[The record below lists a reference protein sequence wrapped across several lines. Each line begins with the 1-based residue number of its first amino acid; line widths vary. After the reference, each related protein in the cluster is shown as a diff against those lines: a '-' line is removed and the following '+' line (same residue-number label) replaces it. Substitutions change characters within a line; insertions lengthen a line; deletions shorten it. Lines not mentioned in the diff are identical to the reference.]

1 MSGCLSDS
9 ILKAFGAVVCR
20 SRFAVE
26 NLTLGTKLL
35 NLDWD
40 WGAQTLPPTSLH
52 APGSPKKPPGD
63 ASCWKKLVWKRLL
76 YELTVT
82 GLFSK
87 DESLLVYIIRIV
99 GNLLLCPWDK
109 RLSLT
114 PPSQSVKFQLFINIE
129 FLLFEYFKDIFPKGG
144 KNFSP

>member
-1 MSGCLSDS
+1 MSGYLSDS
-9 ILKAFGAVVCR
+9 ILKAFGAIVGR
-20 SRFAVE
+20 SRFTVE

-40 WGAQTLPPTSLH
+40 WGAQTLPPPHLCVPLGPLRNLLEMPV
-52 APGSPKKPPGD
+52 AGRNWFGSHYFKQHET
-63 ASCWKKLVWKRLL
+63 

-82 GLFSK
+82 RLFNK

-109 RLSLT
+109 RLSL
-114 PPSQSVKFQLFINIE
+114 
-129 FLLFEYFKDIFPKGG
+129 
-144 KNFSP
+144 

>member
-20 SRFAVE
+20 SCFAVE

-35 NLDWD
+35 NLEWD
-40 WGAQTLPPTSLH
+40 WGGARACPSHLCVPLGPL
-52 APGSPKKPPGD
+52 
-63 ASCWKKLVWKRLL
+63 RNLL
-76 YELTVT
+76 EMPVAGRNWFGNHYFKQHETYELTVT
-82 GLFSK
+82 GPFSR

-109 RLSLT
+109 RLNL
-114 PPSQSVKFQLFINIE
+114 
-129 FLLFEYFKDIFPKGG
+129 
-144 KNFSP
+144 